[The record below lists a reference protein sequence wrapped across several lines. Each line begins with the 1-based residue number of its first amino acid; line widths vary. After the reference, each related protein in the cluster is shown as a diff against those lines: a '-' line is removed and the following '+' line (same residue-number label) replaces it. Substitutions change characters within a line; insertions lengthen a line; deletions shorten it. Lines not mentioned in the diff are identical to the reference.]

1 MSMMVKGIYDNAQET
16 LEAVNQLKSE
26 GYTANEITVVTGQ
39 NKNPN
44 LKDLNEAKVSTADA
58 TKEDHED
65 EESVWEK
72 IKDVFTVKDYEKG
85 NSVGT
90 PLAEYGVSDDVASD
104 LDYKNELEKGRI
116 LIVVD
121 DAKEMQKNSPEKKPL
136 I

>member
-85 NSVGT
+85 NSVGN

>member
-1 MSMMVKGIYDNAQET
+1 MSKMVKGIYDNAQET
-16 LEAVNQLKSE
+16 LDAVNQLKSE
-26 GYTANEITVVTGQ
+26 GYTAKEITVVTGQ
-39 NKNPN
+39 NKNPALKN
-44 LKDLNEAKVSTADA
+44 LNAAKVSTADA

-85 NSVGT
+85 DPAEN
-90 PLAEYGVSDDVASD
+90 PLAEYGVPDDVASD

-121 DAKEMQKNSPEKKPL
+121 DAKEMQRNSTEKKPL
-136 I
+136 M